1 MRGADYLL
9 SFCFCRDK
17 DEKHLLLLVLVR
29 CSVCCSVDMLCQVD
43 NEMCEIF
50 LGHKNIFF
58 QIVFIFYLLLLV
70 AASNDLDVLVSF
82 DYSSPTRVPRVM
94 YPRVSTSLYQAHVMP
109 CSCHRVS

>member
-1 MRGADYLL
+1 MRGVDYLL

-17 DEKHLLLLVLVR
+17 DEKHFLLLVLVR

-50 LGHKNIFF
+50 FGHKNIFCF

-82 DYSSPTRVPRVM
+82 D
-94 YPRVSTSLYQAHVMP
+94 
-109 CSCHRVS
+109 